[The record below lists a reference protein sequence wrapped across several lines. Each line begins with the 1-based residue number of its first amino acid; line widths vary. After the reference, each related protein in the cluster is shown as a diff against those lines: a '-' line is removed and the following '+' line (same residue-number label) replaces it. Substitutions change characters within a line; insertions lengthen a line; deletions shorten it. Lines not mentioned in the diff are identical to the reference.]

1 VSLLRLTV
9 LVSLLAV
16 GAVTP
21 GACASPATAQGGNAA
36 DARLKALYER
46 EWAWR
51 QAQQAQ
57 IRDEDDDWVDAD
69 HWPDVTAAT
78 YAERLDYWEDVL
90 DELATIPRDE
100 LSDEERI
107 NAAVFEQIVTTLASD
122 ARFRTYEAPLNSDSF
137 FWSGLHPQRSGF
149 DNLAGYERYV
159 GRLND
164 LPRFFG
170 EHMDNMRAG
179 LARGFTPP
187 AVTLA
192 GRDDSIEAYTR
203 AGQSNPFFTPAK
215 HFPASMSGAERERIE
230 AEILAAIDSAVV
242 PAYRELLAFMRED
255 YLPNARRT
263 LAARELPDGEAFYRA
278 QIRGFTTLDLTPEE
292 IHEQGLAEVARIRG
306 LMLEIVDEV
315 AFDGG
320 LPEFFEFLRTD
331 PQFYAKTPDELM
343 GVSSYVD
350 KRMAGHIHDVLG
362 FLPRQRHPISPV
374 PDEIAPIYT
383 AGRGGY
389 GRCLMN
395 TDNLPARPLY
405 TIPAL
410 TLHECSPGHS
420 LQAAISREAP
430 GDIPEFR
437 ARNYFSGYG
446 EGWGLYTE
454 WLGGQLGI
462 YRTPYERFG
471 QLTYEMWRAC
481 RLVIDTGVHHYGWS
495 RERALAYLRDNAA
508 LSEHEVTTE
517 VDRYISWPAQALAY
531 KLGEMLIREK
541 RAAAEDALGTG
552 FDQRWFHDKILALRS
567 VPLDVLA
574 DELDAWIA
582 AGGPD
587 PYAGFDID

>member
-1 VSLLRLTV
+1 MPLLRLFLLATV
-9 LVSLLAV
+9 LSAC
-16 GAVTP
+16 ATPP
-21 GACASPATAQGGNAA
+21 GAGSNPA
-36 DARLKALYER
+36 DDRLKALYER

-51 QAQQAQ
+51 QEQEAQ
-57 IRDEDDDWVDAD
+57 IRDEDDDWTDAD
-69 HWPDVTAAT
+69 HWPDVSAAA
-78 YAERLDYWEDVL
+78 YAERLQYWEDAL
-90 DELATIPRDE
+90 DELAAIPRDE
-100 LSDEERI
+100 LGDEQRI

-122 ARFRTYEAPLNSDSF
+122 VRYRTFEAPLNSDSF
-137 FWSGLHPQRSGF
+137 FWGNLHPQRKGF
-149 DNLAGYERYV
+149 DDLAGYERYL
-159 GRLND
+159 GRMRD
-164 LPRFFG
+164 LPRYFG

-187 AVTLA
+187 AITLA
-192 GRDDSIEAYTR
+192 GRDASIEPYVR
-203 AGQSNPFFTPAK
+203 AGRDNPFFVPLE
-215 HFPASMSGAERERIE
+215 HFPSNMSDAERERIE
-230 AEILAAIDSAVV
+230 AEALAAIDEAVV
-242 PAYRELLAFMRED
+242 PAYRDLLAFMREQ
-255 YLPNARRT
+255 YLPNARTT

-278 QIRGFTTLDLTPEE
+278 RIRGFTTLDLAPEE
-292 IHEQGLAEVARIRG
+292 IHRRGLSEVARIRG
-306 LMLEIVDEV
+306 LMLGIIDEV
-315 AFDGG
+315 DFDGG
-320 LPEFFEFLRTD
+320 LPEFFDFLRTD

-350 KRMAGHIHDVLG
+350 KRMDAHIHDVLG
-362 FLPRQRHPISPV
+362 FLPRQRHTISPV
-374 PDEIAPIYT
+374 PDAIAPIYT

-395 TDNLPARPLY
+395 TYNLPARPLY

-430 GDIPEFR
+430 NDIPEFR

-454 WLGGQLGI
+454 WLGGELGI

-508 LSEHEVTTE
+508 LSEHEITTE

-541 RAAAEDALGTG
+541 RAAAEAALGTD
-552 FDQRWFHDKILALRS
+552 FDQRYFHDTILAMRS
-567 VPLDVLA
+567 VPLSVLA
-574 DELDAWIA
+574 AELDKWIA

-587 PYAGFDID
+587 PYADVDID